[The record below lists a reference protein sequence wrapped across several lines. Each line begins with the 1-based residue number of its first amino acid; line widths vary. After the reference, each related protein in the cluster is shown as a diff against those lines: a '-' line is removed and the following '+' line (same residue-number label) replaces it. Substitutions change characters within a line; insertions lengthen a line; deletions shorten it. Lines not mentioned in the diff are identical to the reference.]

1 MRASRTGPEIAD
13 ALRCGEW
20 KVKQVCRSGQLRAV
34 KPAGKW
40 LSTDEWIAEFAAS
53 TGRDPRHDRRRGRF
67 GQTCRE

>member
-1 MRASRTGPEIAD
+1 MSSTYRTVPEIAD

-53 TGRDPRHDRRRGRF
+53 TENRATSALRRRRRR
-67 GQTCRE
+67 T